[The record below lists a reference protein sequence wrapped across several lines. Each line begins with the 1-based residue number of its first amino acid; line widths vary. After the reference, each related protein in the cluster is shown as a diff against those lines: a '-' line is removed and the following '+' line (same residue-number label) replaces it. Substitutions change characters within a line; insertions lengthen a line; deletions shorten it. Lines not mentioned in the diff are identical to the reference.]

1 MHRLWKRISLW
12 WTLPT
17 VIALLLSVFLSYFPW
32 VTEYVFSRGLFRV
45 VSVPLGWLTSLL
57 PFSLTELLVVAAF
70 PLFVFL
76 IILLIRRWRRTASR
90 RAFAQRLLRGVAWT
104 ASLLFALYMLM
115 HGLNFYRVPAAELM
129 ALDTRPQDAAFL
141 QKVCIDLA
149 ETASAARA
157 ELALDGEGHIVEERS
172 TGELLRQAT
181 AGYAAAQ
188 EDYPFLWGSVWNP
201 KSVRLSHL
209 WSYTGI
215 TGMYFPFFAEANVN
229 TDVPLFNYPATAA
242 HELAH
247 TRGFAR
253 EDECNFFAFLTCRY
267 QEDALFRYSGHLLA
281 YIYCENAL
289 SAYDQELAWEVR
301 ETACSAGMR
310 QDLTE
315 QRTYW
320 KQFEGEVQEVS
331 TQVNDTFLTVQGQ
344 DDGVLSYDRVVEL
357 ILAYYYTVVWG
368 DA

>member
-1 MHRLWKRISLW
+1 MKHRWWKHISLW

-17 VIALLLSVFLSYFPW
+17 VIALLLAVILSYYPY
-32 VTEYVFSRGLFRV
+32 VAEYVFARGLFRTI
-45 VSVPLGWLTSLL
+45 SVPLGWLTSLF
-57 PFSLTELLVVAAF
+57 PFSLTELLVVAAV
-70 PLFVFL
+70 PLA
-76 IILLIRRWRRTASR
+76 IALLIRLIGRWRRTVSR
-90 RAFAQRLLRGVAWT
+90 REFGKKLLRGGAWT

-115 HGLNFYRVPAAELM
+115 HGLNFHRVPVAELM
-129 ALDTRPQDAAFL
+129 ELDIRQQDAAFL
-141 QKVCIDLA
+141 QKVCMDLA

-157 ELALDGEGHIVEERS
+157 ELPLDDEGRIRQVAS
-172 TGELLRQAT
+172 TGDILRQAT
-181 AGYAAAQ
+181 AGYTAAQ

-201 KSVRLSHL
+201 KSVQLSHL

-253 EDECNFFAFLTCRY
+253 EDECNFLAFLTCRY
-267 QEDALFRYSGHLLA
+267 QEDALYRYSGHLLA

-289 SAYDQELAWEVR
+289 YAYDEDLVWEVR
-301 ETACSAGMR
+301 ETACSAGLL
-310 QDLTE
+310 QDLKE
-315 QRTYW
+315 QKQYW

-331 TQVNDTFLTVQGQ
+331 TQVNNTFLTVQGQ
-344 DDGVLSYDRVVEL
+344 EDGVLSYDRVVEL

-368 DA
+368 E